1 LEDCI
6 WTTFHRI
13 EGIKSEYNNLSEKEI
28 EKIVKKEIKDFMD
41 TTKAHEVVVKIIQK
55 ELGTKKIDE
64 KIVDLSTKVVVELF
78 KTLWQRKS
86 FWESPLKGVR

>member
-1 LEDCI
+1 MA
-6 WTTFHRI
+6 
-13 EGIKSEYNNLSEKEI
+13 LSNDDKKEI
-28 EKIVKKEIKDFMD
+28 EKIVKKEVKDFMD
-41 TTKAHEVVVKIIQK
+41 TTKANDIVIKIIQK

-86 FWESPLKGVR
+86 FWEAPLKSVR